1 MVYLSAIGSGREEKC
16 DLRDEERE
24 EELVVGSVVQCD

>member
-1 MVYLSAIGSGREEKC
+1 MVYLSAIGSGLEKKS